1 MEEVGSFAFSR
12 GLHDVS
18 RLQNPIGTTMLPSVG
33 RLQSPLSLPWAL
45 SAAVLLAW
53 SDPHR
58 RFKLLALLFGGVSG
72 AVVLKGLHIAMRGL
86 CNNPLEGVYLLGSL
100 LYAFAKTVVQY
111 MARGFKPILPQ
122 WTLRFELFRVFIR
135 VGMELHGER
144 VLGDESYAAIVREQS
159 EWFGTFWG
167 RRACRKAGKRYEPVH
182 INGLEHI
189 WLRSLTPRKPNTRRL
204 VVLYAHGGGFAIMSP
219 RLYIH
224 FSNALCSFVEKELA
238 RQLGPEAANK
248 VHVEI
253 FLANYHKVPKH
264 SYPTQ
269 PQDIVKVYEHLLYHE
284 NLDPSQVVLA
294 GDSAGAGLIMSAM
307 LRERRD
313 NPQLL
318 PLCAALVCPFVD
330 LTGDERPSP
339 NCILTQECCN
349 AVLKAYHPEHDDQSK
364 WGDASSVHCDLRNL
378 PPVFLQTGGLDSIHQ
393 HAVRLMDKAKAD
405 GVTNWEY
412 DLHETMAHV
421 FPIFPA
427 WFLPHADVAI
437 EKVAAFIVRQVQPT
451 LKTSGF
457 SPAAVA
463 A

>member
-1 MEEVGSFAFSR
+1 
-12 GLHDVS
+12 
-18 RLQNPIGTTMLPSVG
+18 MLASVG
-33 RLQSPLSLPWAL
+33 RLQSPLPWAL
-45 SAAVLLAW
+45 TAALLLAW

-58 RFKLLALLFGGVSG
+58 RFLLGGVSG
-72 AVVLKGLHIAMRGL
+72 AVVLKVLHIAMRGL

-100 LYAFAKTVVQY
+100 LYAFGKTVVQY
-111 MARGFKPILPQ
+111 MARGFKPIFPQ

-167 RRACRKAGKRYEPVH
+167 RRACRKAGKRYQPVK
-182 INGLEHI
+182 INDLEHI
-189 WLRSLTPRKPNTRRL
+189 WLRSQAPRKPNTQRL
-204 VVLYAHGGGFAIMSP
+204 VVMYAHGGGFAIMSP

-224 FSNALCSFVEKELA
+224 FSNALCTFVEKELV
-238 RQLGPEAANK
+238 RQLGPEAASK

-253 FLANYHKVPKH
+253 FLANYRKVPKY

-269 PQDIVKVYEHLLYHE
+269 PLDIVKVYEHLLYHE

-307 LRERRD
+307 LRERR
-313 NPQLL
+313 NKPHLL

-330 LTGDERPSP
+330 LAGDERPSP

-378 PPVFLQTGGLDSIHQ
+378 PPVFLQTGDLDSIHQ
-393 HAVRLMDKAKAD
+393 HAVRLMAKAKAD

-412 DLHETMAHV
+412 DLHETMSHV

-437 EKVAAFIVRQVQPT
+437 ERMAAFIVRQVQPT
-451 LKTSGF
+451 PKTSGF
-457 SPAAVA
+457 SPAAMA

>member
-1 MEEVGSFAFSR
+1 MIAKF
-12 GLHDVS
+12 D
-18 RLQNPIGTTMLPSVG
+18 
-33 RLQSPLSLPWAL
+33 RLQSILKTTPWAV
-45 SAAVLLAW
+45 STVLVLAL
-53 SDPHR
+53 SDPHQR
-58 RFKLLALLFGGVSG
+58 YKLMLLLFGGAG
-72 AVVLKGLHIAMRGL
+72 AAVVLKVLHIAMRGL
-86 CNNPLEGVYLLGSL
+86 CKNPLEGAYLLGSL
-100 LYAFAKTVVQY
+100 LYAFAKTVLQFVAQ
-111 MARGFKPILPQ
+111 GFKPVFPQ
-122 WTLRFELFRVFIR
+122 WTLRFELFRIFIR
-135 VGMELHGER
+135 VGMELYGER
-144 VLGDESYAAIVREQS
+144 VLGDESYASIVREQS

-167 RRACRKAGKRYEPVH
+167 RKACRKAGKRYEPVK

-189 WLRSLTPRKPNTRRL
+189 RLRSQTPRKPNTKRL

-224 FSNALCSFVEKELA
+224 FSNALCNFIEKELV
-238 RQLGPEAANK
+238 RQLGPEAASK

-253 FLANYHKVPKH
+253 FLANYRKVPKY

-307 LRERRD
+307 LRERRTK
-313 NPQLL
+313 PHCL
-318 PLCAALVCPFVD
+318 PLCAALLCPYVD
-330 LTGDERPSP
+330 LTGDELPSSS
-339 NCILTQECCN
+339 CILTPKCCN
-349 AVLKAYHPEHDDQSK
+349 AVLKAYHPSIEDPSK

-378 PPVFLQTGGLDSIHQ
+378 PPVFVQTGDLDSIHQ
-393 HAVRLMDKAKAD
+393 HAVRLLAKAKAD

-412 DLHETMAHV
+412 DLHKSMPHV

-437 EKVAAFIVRQVQPT
+437 QKTAAFIVRQLRPT
-451 LKTSGF
+451 LKTNSGF
-457 SPAAVA
+457 NPAAMA